1 MKFNEFNDKIALAS
15 RIVAVLSVL
24 VTVILYGGRIVTGVE
39 QLEERMQGVEERM
52 QGVEE
57 RLQGVEVSVAV
68 LTSEVAGLREDVAGL
83 KEDVDDLK
91 HRVSHIEGYI
101 AAQRDAEA
109 NDNPDVGLN
118 HTGNQ

>member
-39 QLEERMQGVEERM
+39 QLEERM